1 MSGRSAF
8 AWQERGTAQAFASRL
23 RYIGQGHAFL
33 GKGVLRFLS
42 RLFWSAS
49 VSRSPLDMI
58 RRLST
63 LAVIA
68 LVAGCAGGHGT
79 TLPTTHGSGSGS
91 GAGSGDGAAASAVFS
106 FSFPKPTTAAAKRA
120 PRYLSSAT
128 KSITIQAT
136 DVKIHGTGTDIYST
150 EPSYL
155 IALNTTNFANLT
167 GNPNTP
173 GQCGT
178 DPVNA
183 GNYKCTVDEQM
194 PIGDTTIRIISY
206 DANGGTGN
214 VLSEQSAVEWVQEGV
229 ANGFAIALDANVSAF
244 TVTGSGAC
252 QVGTVGT
259 AFGDTGTTPVTFTIG
274 STDADGKTIV
284 APGLPT
290 IEIEDNTSTYQSTSG
305 TITGT
310 GGNVTFT
317 INQSAGSFTLTP
329 TSSSETGG
337 TVNLKLVPPG
347 SDGLSFA
354 VTKSFTF
361 STGVAPPTHDFLAAV
376 EQTSATSGTINFY
389 TVTLG
394 GSGGPDSLTAF
405 STPTLAVT
413 NSTNENKA
421 DVDNPTGL
429 AWDTNGDL
437 LIANA
442 DNSSKNAGNLACVP
456 AGAITTGANTST
468 TTSVDVTAPQNVAYD
483 SGDGSVALSDL
494 SPSSTYLLSEY
505 LLSGDYALAPAAR
518 NISPINGSIG
528 DNWATD
534 IPLSALAHGTYAAA
548 LTDGAETDA
557 SASGNPAG
565 TSKIVILSPNGTQTS
580 ISQTTTPTAWAVD
593 VPYALAWD
601 ATNSQ
606 LVIANHSAY
615 HPSVAFYTIG
625 GSGDSPS
632 ASQTHVIG
640 ADTFADQ
647 ATFVATAPNGYVA
660 VAYGSAWS
668 GNSLVQVYDNTTARN
683 AVLGPIPFN
692 GVTDAASNCDT
703 YEDGG
708 ANATVLVEQL
718 TWLSNTKLLLEVYDS
733 VNSYTG
739 LYIYDITASAVP
751 GDDDRYCYDATS
763 TPFAAAPEQTSFTH
777 LTSTPHGVAFKP

>member
-1 MSGRSAF
+1 MR
-8 AWQERGTAQAFASRL
+8 QSRVDMV
-23 RYIGQGHAFL
+23 RRIIAA
-33 GKGVLRFLS
+33 GVLGICLS
-42 RLFWSAS
+42 S
-49 VSRSPLDMI
+49 
-58 RRLST
+58 
-63 LAVIA
+63 
-68 LVAGCAGGHGT
+68 CGGRGAT
-79 TLPTTHGSGSGS
+79 VPATHGSSPGTPDSPQ
-91 GAGSGDGAAASAVFS
+91 SATVVFQ
-106 FSFPKPTTAAAKRA
+106 FSYPKPGTSASNRRS
-120 PRYLSSAT
+120 PRYMSSAT
-128 KSITIQAT
+128 KSVSIQTT
-136 DVKIHGTGTDIYST
+136 DVKIHGTGTDITST
-150 EPSYL
+150 EPAYL
-155 IALNTTNFANLT
+155 LADQTFNFANLT
-167 GNPNTP
+167 GNPNTA

-178 DPVNA
+178 DPSNA
-183 GNYKCTVDEQM
+183 GNYKCTVNAYV
-194 PIGDTTIRIISY
+194 PIGDATIAIKSW

-214 VLSEQSAVEWVQEGV
+214 VLSEQTPTEWVEEGV
-229 ANGFAIALDANVSAF
+229 ANQFSLSLDANASAF

-252 QVGTVGT
+252 SVGTVGT
-259 AFGDTGTTPVTFTIG
+259 AFGDTGTTPVTFTTA

-290 IEIEDNTSTYQSTSG
+290 VEIEDNTSTYQSASG
-305 TITGT
+305 TINGT

-317 INQSAGSFTLTP
+317 INQSAGTFTLTP
-329 TSSSETGG
+329 TSSSETGA
-337 TVNLKLVPPG
+337 TVNVKLVPPG

-354 VTKSFTF
+354 LTKSFTF
-361 STGVAPPTHDFLAAV
+361 ATGVAPPAHNFLAAV
-376 EQTSATSGTINFY
+376 EQTSATSGTVNFY
-389 TVTLG
+389 NVSLG
-394 GSGGPDSLTAF
+394 GSGGPDSLTAY

-413 NSTNENKA
+413 NSTNENKP

-429 AWDTNGDL
+429 AWDSSGDL

-442 DNSSKNAGNLACVP
+442 DNSSHNAGNLACVP

-494 SPSSTYLLSEY
+494 SPTSTYLLSEY
-505 LLSGDYALAPAAR
+505 LLTGDYTLASSAR
-518 NISPINGSIG
+518 QISPINGSIG
-528 DNWATD
+528 DNWAVD
-534 IPLSALAHGTYAAA
+534 IPLSALSHGTYAAA

-601 ATNSQ
+601 STNSQ

-625 GSGDSPS
+625 GSGNAPS
-632 ASQTHVIG
+632 ATQTHVIG
-640 ADTFADQ
+640 ADTFSDQ

-660 VAYGSAWS
+660 VAYGSAWT

-703 YEDGG
+703 YVDGG
-708 ANATVLVEQL
+708 ANATVLVEQM

-751 GDDDRYCYDATS
+751 PGDDDRYCYDDTS

-777 LTSTPHGVAFKP
+777 LSSTPHGVAFKP